1 MVDVADA
8 LIDLPCWDG
17 VTPGI
22 VHDGAADPV
31 TEVGRALSNRQ
42 WMCAPPFTSYV
53 APVM

>member
-1 MVDVADA
+1 MTRCLGAVVAM
-8 LIDLPCWDG
+8 
-17 VTPGI
+17 I